1 MTETVLLTGVSGF
14 IAKHVALKLL
24 NAGYN
29 VRGTVR
35 RLDRAA
41 EVHAALQPYLTETAG
56 QLSLVQADLESDAG
70 WAEAMGG
77 IAALVHTA
85 SPFPIAQP
93 KDPAMLIRPAVE
105 GTERVLKAAAAAGV
119 TRVVLTSSSV
129 AVLNEAKP
137 DTLQDEA
144 DWCDI
149 HLPTT
154 TPYAKSKTLAERAAW
169 EIAKARGLKLTT
181 INPGLVLGPPLDEH
195 YGSSL
200 GLVERLLK
208 GKDPMLPSLGFPIID
223 VRDVAEMH
231 LRALQRPETE
241 GRRYIASSGSMAFV
255 DMGRTLK
262 AAYPTRRIA
271 TREAPKALVRFLS
284 LFDAQIRS
292 ILPKLGHLERVSNA
306 RAVSEMGMEF
316 IAPKAALLASADWLV
331 KHGKIWA

>member
-1 MTETVLLTGVSGF
+1 MDVVLLTGVSGF

-24 NAGYN
+24 NAGYS
-29 VRGTVR
+29 VRGTLR
-35 RLDRAA
+35 RMDRAD
-41 EVHAALQPYLTETAG
+41 EVRSALAPYLTEHAG
-56 QLSLVQADLESDAG
+56 DLGFVQADLEADAG
-70 WAEAMGG
+70 WSEAMSGVS
-77 IAALVHTA
+77 ALVHTA

-93 KDPAMLIRPAVE
+93 KDPAQVIRPAVE

-119 TRVVLTSSSV
+119 RRVVLTSSTV

-137 DTLQDEA
+137 DSLQDEA

-149 HLPTT
+149 HLPGT
-154 TPYAKSKTLAERAAW
+154 TPYAKSKTLAERSAW
-169 EIAKARGLKLTT
+169 EIAKTRGLKLTT

-200 GLVERLLK
+200 GLVERVLK
-208 GKDPMLPSLGFPIID
+208 GKDPMMPPVGFPMVD

-231 LRALQRPETE
+231 LRALQRPETI
-241 GRRYIASSGSMAFV
+241 GRRYIAASGSLAMA

-262 AAYPTRRIA
+262 AAYPTRRIP
-271 TREAPKALVRFLS
+271 TREAPTLLVRFLA
-284 LFDAQIRS
+284 LFDPQVRS

-331 KHGKIWA
+331 KHGRVWA